1 MCASCSSQGRLAIV
15 TDAGQDAMDARRRER
30 RTRCSRTGKS
40 CGSDAPM
47 LASSWRRDPPTTV
60 ARKPVAGKST
70 KESVKPSRRECRT
83 IPGVTVVT
91 MLVCFFILHA
101 RLRAHLASGIPCALF
116 SGPNEQAK
124 PRASAARSDSRA
136 RCLKLN
142 LSLQGAEATL
152 APDLSPPPSRSGFRR
167 VVRRSVA
174 GPCWFRCAKR
184 SSHCRRR
191 SPEPPRRCDGWS
203 RPCRPA

>member
-1 MCASCSSQGRLAIV
+1 MRASCSSQGRLAIV

-91 MLVCFFILHA
+91 MLVCFFFA
-101 RLRAHLASGIPCALF
+101 RETAGAFGVRHSLRPF

-167 VVRRSVA
+167 AVRRSVA
-174 GPCWFRCAKR
+174 GRCWFRCAKR